1 MEVSSVESLPEIISN
16 NRNAAL
22 QWNHFDCAT
31 AASFVLGHCA
41 NDLNLFREG
50 CPCLKRFL

>member
-1 MEVSSVESLPEIISN
+1 MCVILSAEPLPEITSN

-31 AASFVLGHCA
+31 AAGFLLGP
-41 NDLNLFREG
+41 LR
-50 CPCLKRFL
+50 

>member
-31 AASFVLGHCA
+31 AAGSLLGDCVK
-41 NDLNLFREG
+41 D
-50 CPCLKRFL
+50 